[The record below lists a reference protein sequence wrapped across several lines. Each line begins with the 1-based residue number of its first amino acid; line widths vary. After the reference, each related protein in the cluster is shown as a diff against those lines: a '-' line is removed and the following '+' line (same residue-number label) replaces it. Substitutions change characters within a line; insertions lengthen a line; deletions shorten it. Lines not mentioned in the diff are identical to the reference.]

1 MSTNDSATTRAA
13 MIMAVALVIAAAI
26 GAYAV
31 GNLKRAGDEI
41 TVTGSAKRAVN
52 ADLAVW
58 RLDIGGDGQSQA
70 EATRA
75 AQDGAEKA
83 MAFLVEQGF
92 SDSALTL
99 RAPFTMIQ
107 HEYID
112 GNATGRILGYK
123 VSRQLEVRSTDV
135 DKIAALAGDPTALLD
150 RGVPVVG
157 QPPEYLYVQLPEIRG
172 PLLAEATRDA
182 KARAEE
188 IAGAV
193 GASVGRIKGVRV
205 GVFQITRRNST
216 EVNDYGMYD
225 TSDRQKEITA
235 VVRVTFSLD

>member
-1 MSTNDSATTRAA
+1 MSTNSSGATRAA

-41 TVTGSAKRAVN
+41 AVTGSAKRAVQ

-58 RLDIGGDGQSQA
+58 RLDISGGGQSQA
-70 EATRA
+70 EATRN
-75 AQDGAEKA
+75 AQTDAEKTR
-83 MAFLVEQGF
+83 AFFVAQGF
-92 SDSALTL
+92 PDSALTL

-107 HEYID
+107 NEYIN
-112 GNATGRILGYK
+112 GNPTGRVLGYQ
-123 VSRQLEVRSTDV
+123 VTRQLEVRSADV
-135 DKIAALAGDPTALLD
+135 DKIAALAGDLTGLLD

-157 QPPEYLYVQLPEIRG
+157 QPPEYLYAQLPEIRG
-172 PLLAEATRDA
+172 PLLADATRDA

-188 IAGAV
+188 IASAV

-205 GVFQITRRNST
+205 GVFQVTRRNST